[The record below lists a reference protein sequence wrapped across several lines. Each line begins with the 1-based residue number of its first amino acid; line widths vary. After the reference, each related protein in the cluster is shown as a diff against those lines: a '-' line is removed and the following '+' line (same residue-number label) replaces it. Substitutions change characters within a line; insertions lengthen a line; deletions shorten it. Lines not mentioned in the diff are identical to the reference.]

1 RGTRCP
7 RLTCVSRSTFGVMPP
22 SWPSNSST
30 AVDLFVFAHSHPGQ
44 EAMNADR
51 FEPSTSE
58 NRQRGEN
65 ESSDRDELDRRVLV
79 LVRAAKDRRL
89 ARIASE
95 KVGARFDF
103 VADVTELAR
112 SMASGVGAALIAG
125 ELLDDGLIELRRVLE
140 QQEEWSELPVIV
152 LFRKEAPA

>member
-1 RGTRCP
+1 
-7 RLTCVSRSTFGVMPP
+7 
-22 SWPSNSST
+22 
-30 AVDLFVFAHSHPGQ
+30 
-44 EAMNADR
+44 MNADR

-125 ELLDDGLIELRRVLE
+125 ELLDDGLIELRRGRGAVVATGAGRDHGALLKAIDVVVRE
-140 QQEEWSELPVIV
+140 ARALGLSPQATAAL
-152 LFRKEAPA
+152 LKEAFRT